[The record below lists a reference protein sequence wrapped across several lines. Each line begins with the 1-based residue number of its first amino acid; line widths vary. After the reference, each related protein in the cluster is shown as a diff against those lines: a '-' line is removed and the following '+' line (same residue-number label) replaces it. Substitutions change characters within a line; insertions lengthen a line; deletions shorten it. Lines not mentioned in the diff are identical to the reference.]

1 MPKIDR
7 TITADD
13 IISNAE
19 FAPVRKDRRAALKPS
34 KALRRIDLG
43 RDCTFYFESF
53 DTMLFQIQEMLYIE
67 KGGAAQLVD
76 ELAAYNPLVPNG
88 HELVATMMFEID
100 DPVRR
105 LNLLL
110 KLGGIE
116 NHIYLQ
122 IATKTGS
129 EKIYVVPEDDTE
141 RTSADGK
148 TSSVHFFHFPL
159 SAAQKAAFRDT
170 NNQIILGSDHPAYA
184 HMTVLNAKTIAEL
197 ALDLR

>member
-1 MPKIDR
+1 MPKSQR
-7 TITADD
+7 TITKAD
-13 IISNAE
+13 ILSNAE
-19 FAPVRKDRRAALKPS
+19 FAPVRKDRRTALKPS

-67 KGGAAQLVD
+67 KGGDEQLED
-76 ELAAYNPLVPNG
+76 ELRAYNPLVPDGN
-88 HELVATMMFEID
+88 ELVATMMFEID

-122 IATKTGS
+122 IGD
-129 EKIYVVPEDDTE
+129 EKIYVVPEDDAE
-141 RTSADGK
+141 RTSVDGK

-159 SAAQKAAFRDT
+159 TDAQKTAFADK
-170 NNQIILGSDHPAYA
+170 NMQVILGSDHKDYA
-184 HMTVLNAKTIAEL
+184 HMTMLNAGTKAEL
-197 ALDLR
+197 AQDFS